1 MVAAGLEPAASLELA
16 RLGLA
21 PGKTGR
27 GFVAF
32 RGSALDGARATLLSR
47 AAARVVLHLVEDL
60 PPDQQGLYEGLGA
73 LPWELLLPER
83 VPWAVRAV
91 GTSRALRHTGY
102 TARAAKDAI
111 VDRFESQGR
120 TAPPVE
126 ARDARVVVDVR
137 VTNRSLSAGLDLGG
151 ALHKRE
157 SGRYGEAPLREDVAA
172 GLALLAGA
180 ADGAP
185 ALVDPF
191 CGTGTLIG
199 EAAGLALGVPPYRA
213 PDRMPLGHLPLFAG
227 LDLEEISRERIPM
240 PAQPAWIAGRDQDPR
255 ALQMARVV
263 LDRQGLAEHIRLS
276 KAPVQ
281 ELSVPAGL
289 EGGLLLGNPPWG
301 QRLEEGARE
310 AWRALGTRAREC
322 LGGWTLALL
331 SGNPELTREL
341 GFRASRR
348 FPVMVGGTDCRWLLY
363 EVRERHG

>member
-1 MVAAGLEPAASLELA
+1 
-16 RLGLA
+16 
-21 PGKTGR
+21 
-27 GFVAF
+27 
-32 RGSALDGARATLLSR
+32 
-47 AAARVVLHLVEDL
+47 VLHLVDDL
-60 PPDQQGLYEGLGA
+60 PPDPQGIHEGLSA

-91 GTSRALRHTGY
+91 GTSRELRHTGF
-102 TARAAKDAI
+102 TARAAKDAL

-120 TAPPVE
+120 AAPPVDP
-126 ARDARVVVDVR
+126 RDARIVVDVR
-137 VTNRSLSAGLDLGG
+137 VTNRTLSAGLDLGG

-180 ADGAP
+180 ADGVR

-199 EAAGLALGVPPYRA
+199 EAAGLALGLPPHRVPR
-213 PDRMPLGHLPLFAG
+213 RMPLGVLPLFAE
-227 LDLEEISRERIPM
+227 LDLEEIARECISM
-240 PAQPAWIAGRDQDPR
+240 PGEPVWIAGRDRDPR
-255 ALQMARVV
+255 ALQMARVA

-276 KAPVQ
+276 KSEVQ
-281 ELSVPAGL
+281 ELRVPEGL
-289 EGGLLLGNPPWG
+289 DSGLLLGNPPWG
-301 QRLEEGARE
+301 QRLEEGAAE
-310 AWRALGTRAREC
+310 SWRALGTRAREC

-348 FPVMVGGTDCRWLLY
+348 FPVMVGGIDCRWLLY
-363 EVRERHG
+363 QVRARR